1 MSATAVTDLLMQT
14 PGIDVLVALTKID
27 PMRLS
32 PSERVDFLAALEKQS
47 GWLQALM
54 QVAIVAVAGARA
66 EEDRG
71 KFAGVDDPQRE
82 EIASALNLAPVTAQS
97 RIDVARTLTQHLP
110 ATCVAL
116 ANGEISS
123 AQATVIAK
131 ESAAL
136 LRKGIDPDQLRFLE
150 ETAIAYSEFHTPTQV
165 TNKVRSIVA
174 KLEPAEFEVVVA
186 EAAQGRRVTFTAQ
199 PHGMAQILALLPA
212 AEAQTVWLAI
222 DKLARSNRD
231 KGLVVNG
238 NRETGF
244 TGDSDR
250 ESGFTGDAGRNSGF
264 TGERGPETGLTG
276 ERGPETGFTGER
288 GPETGFTRDAGRE
301 TGFTG
306 DAGRLEQSVGSV
318 ASLPEFISSHL
329 EPLTLDQLRA
339 DALSMI
345 AGQFLAESASEHLA
359 HGRPVTLNLTLDLP
373 TFLGLN
379 EKPGILAGYG
389 EIPASTARLLAADAK
404 WRRFITDPLTGN
416 LLDYGRTT
424 YVPPQALVD
433 FIVARD
439 RRCRFPGCRQPAR
452 VCDIDHAIPWEEG
465 GETSKEN
472 LGLLCRRH
480 HRMKTHGGWKLISF
494 ADGSCEWISPEGKRF
509 LVEAR
514 PVDEVA

>member
-250 ESGFTGDAGRNSGF
+250 ETGFTGDAGRNS
-264 TGERGPETGLTG
+264 
-276 ERGPETGFTGER
+276 GFTGER

>member
-222 DKLARSNRD
+222 DKLARSNRA

-250 ESGFTGDAGRNSGF
+250 ES
-264 TGERGPETGLTG
+264 
-276 ERGPETGFTGER
+276 
-288 GPETGFTRDAGRE
+288 
-301 TGFTG
+301 GFTG

-480 HRMKTHGGWKLISF
+480 HRMKTHGGWKFNSF

>member
-238 NRETGF
+238 NRETGI

-250 ESGFTGDAGRNSGF
+250 ESGFTGDAGRNS
-264 TGERGPETGLTG
+264 
-276 ERGPETGFTGER
+276 GFTGER

>member
-244 TGDSDR
+244 TGD
-250 ESGFTGDAGRNSGF
+250 
-264 TGERGPETGLTG
+264 
-276 ERGPETGFTGER
+276 
-288 GPETGFTRDAGRE
+288 
-301 TGFTG
+301 
-306 DAGRLEQSVGSV
+306 AGRLEQSVGSV

>member
-264 TGERGPETGLTG
+264 TGERGPETG
-276 ERGPETGFTGER
+276 
-288 GPETGFTRDAGRE
+288 FTRDAGRE

>member
-1 MSATAVTDLLMQT
+1 MSATAVTDLLMHT

-131 ESAAL
+131 ESATL

-238 NRETGF
+238 NRKTGF

-250 ESGFTGDAGRNSGF
+250 ETGFTGDAGRNS
-264 TGERGPETGLTG
+264 
-276 ERGPETGFTGER
+276 GFTGER

-494 ADGSCEWISPEGKRF
+494 ADGSCEWISPEGKRI

>member
-244 TGDSDR
+244 TGD
-250 ESGFTGDAGRNSGF
+250 
-264 TGERGPETGLTG
+264 
-276 ERGPETGFTGER
+276 
-288 GPETGFTRDAGRE
+288 
-301 TGFTG
+301 
-306 DAGRLEQSVGSV
+306 AGRLEQSVGSV
-318 ASLPEFISSHL
+318 ASLPEFMSSHL